1 MRLIKMR
8 PDIHNN
14 VLLEWDFF
22 SYQKSIGWSDG
33 PMVVKELKRI
43 ALWGARDWKVHRRSS
58 RAPGDPHRQLGVTSG
73 RASMRIWNFL
83 FISSCFFCR
92 SKHSDMRKVH
102 QTSNVRQAIAVVC
115 LQLFGL
121 SSCERGEGVSTEPT
135 ESTCGKDLSDWPK
148 GLIYKLI

>member
-1 MRLIKMR
+1 MRLLEKNWDQTYTIMCCWNENSSHIKKA
-8 PDIHNN
+8 
-14 VLLEWDFF
+14 V
-22 SYQKSIGWSDG
+22 DG

-43 ALWGARDWKVHRRSS
+43 VLWGARDWKVHRRSS

-121 SSCERGEGVSTEPT
+121 SSCERGEQGVSTEPT

-148 GLIYKLI
+148 SLIYKLI